1 MFWPL
6 LTITVLMMAAWMLEK
21 YVHDRQQKDF
31 LAVIH
36 VNGIRG
42 KTSTCR
48 LLDAALRTKY
58 RVFTKTTGTDP
69 VWIGTDGSEHPI
81 RRWGPANI
89 REQLNMLRKA
99 HREKAQIVILECE
112 DNFSIC
118 SVSMTRIPPG

>member
-81 RRWGPANI
+81 HRRGPANI